1 MAVLMIK
8 PVTSPNSCVPT
19 SRNQLQPHITFGREG
34 GIRNLED
41 MTGDPSKSRIFK
53 LWHIQD
59 HVREGKLAPQSFPDG
74 KIIFDFAII
83 NHLFIDN
90 DILRVQY

>member
-1 MAVLMIK
+1 MEVLMIK

-19 SRNQLQPHITFGREG
+19 TRYQLQPHITFGREG

-53 LWHIQD
+53 LWHIID
-59 HVREGKLAPQSFPDG
+59 HTTAGKPALQSFPDG
-74 KIIFDFAII
+74 KIVFYFQIKNA
-83 NHLFIDN
+83 LS
-90 DILRVQY
+90 LTPCA

>member
-1 MAVLMIK
+1 MEVLMIK
-8 PVTSPNSCVPT
+8 LVTSPNSCVPT
-19 SRNQLQPHITFGREG
+19 SRYQLQPHITFGREG

-59 HVREGKLAPQSFPDG
+59 HVREGKLAPQSFSDG
-74 KIIFDFAII
+74 KIVFDFA
-83 NHLFIDN
+83 
-90 DILRVQY
+90 V